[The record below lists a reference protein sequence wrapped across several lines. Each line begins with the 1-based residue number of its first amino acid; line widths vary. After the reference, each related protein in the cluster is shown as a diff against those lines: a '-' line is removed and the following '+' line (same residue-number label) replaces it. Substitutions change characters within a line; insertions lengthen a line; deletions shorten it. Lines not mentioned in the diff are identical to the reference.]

1 MVAFSLFKV
10 NGFSFKSFLSRLLF
24 SLTFIFSAVA
34 HADRCEP
41 YLNTNAAAPVP
52 QLESLVK
59 HFDGKTDQTSQ
70 EKLTQRLGLSGLVLT
85 MLASPLFGNIIDSE
99 HMIYVH
105 SGIVTFFGMVVVPRI
120 TQKLRGSENV
130 RNLYIQKNFILNFK
144 RAINPEFNKLIT
156 NYFEEKG
163 SLSDRLANVPNN
175 SFKSLEAHIFEIHEY
190 HEVLTMLKG
199 DIERSLV
206 MARVLI
212 EMSKNYLGEVE
223 EGKDPNPM
231 NIVINDKATEESLLF
246 TVTSQNIMTAHLT
259 ATLKDVEDGL
269 FYLNRIND
277 LIYAHRGK
285 TPDAQILSN
294 NELHYNDF
302 KESVDRISYGM
313 EIVYGNNPN
322 Y

>member
-24 SLTFIFSAVA
+24 TLTFVFSTVA

-41 YLNTNAAAPVP
+41 YLNTNTAAPVP

-59 HFDGKTDQTSQ
+59 HFEEKTDQTSN
-70 EKLTQRLGLSGLVLT
+70 EKLTQRIGLSGLVLT
-85 MLASPLFGNIIDSE
+85 MLASPLIGNVIDSE

-120 TQKLRGSENV
+120 TQKLRARENV
-130 RNLYIQKNFILNFK
+130 SSLYAQKNFILNFK
-144 RAINPEFNKLIT
+144 RAVNPEFNSLIT
-156 NYFEEKG
+156 NYFEKKN
-163 SLSDRLANVPNN
+163 SLSERLANVPNH
-175 SFKSLEAHIFEIHEY
+175 SFKSLDAHIFEILEY
-190 HEVLTMLKG
+190 HEVLTELKS
-199 DIERSLV
+199 DIERSLE
-206 MARVLI
+206 MAKVLI
-212 EMSKNYLGEVE
+212 EMSKSYLGEVE

-231 NIVINDKATEESLLF
+231 NIAVNDKATEASLLF
-246 TVTSQNIMTAHLT
+246 TINSQNMMLARLT
-259 ATLKDVEDGL
+259 ASLKDVEDGL
-269 FYLNRIND
+269 YYLNRIND

-302 KESVDRISYGM
+302 KDSVDRISYGM